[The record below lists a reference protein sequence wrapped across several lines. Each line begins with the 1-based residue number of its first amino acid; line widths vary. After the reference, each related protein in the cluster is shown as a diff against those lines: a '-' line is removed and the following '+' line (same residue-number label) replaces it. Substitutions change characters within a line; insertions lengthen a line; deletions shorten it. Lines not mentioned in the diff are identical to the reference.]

1 MNQTQFHGV
10 SSSSSM
16 THDQDEKE
24 SLLLVVF
31 LLLAVLVA
39 IGALGGIFYCVYRE
53 GDKGEYTTEE
63 ERRANEYME
72 RVIEEF
78 LCGTRRD
85 DSTVGSEGI
94 TQELDTEEDFE
105 FASAV
110 VAENSISVVAEIP
123 EGSPR

>member
-1 MNQTQFHGV
+1 MNQTQFLDV

-39 IGALGGIFYCVYRE
+39 IGTIGGVFYCMYNE
-53 GDKGEYTTEE
+53 GDKEEHTTED

-94 TQELDTEEDFE
+94 TQELDTEEDIEFE
-105 FASAV
+105 STA
-110 VAENSISVVAEIP
+110 VAEVSISVVTGTP
-123 EGSPR
+123 GGTSR